1 MRAAGLDRMAST
13 HSASSFNKDLNAR
26 VREAL
31 GRTEILA
38 LSTLG
43 PDGPWTSP
51 VQFRFNLELFFLSMR
66 EAKHVQ
72 NITQDARVSVA
83 IYSHPGPPGGTWAC
97 KSKARRSIKGRS
109 PLPTDGRASGSSPR
123 KSGASIRESLGTSG
137 AVSILPNCSC
147 SATVRVIRE

>member
-1 MRAAGLDRMAST
+1 MAST

-83 IYSHPGPPGGTWAC
+83 IYSYPVLPDLGIWVTGVFPATTGAGILSLAMLHVVAGAC
-97 KSKARRSIKGRS
+97 AVAILYRLGLRS
-109 PLPTDGRASGSSPR
+109 
-123 KSGASIRESLGTSG
+123 E
-137 AVSILPNCSC
+137 
-147 SATVRVIRE
+147 